1 MTKKTRRKQKPY
13 DNIPNKCCVVG
24 SSNNLKVKQLGQFH
38 LPVENLS
45 IRGAHTGTYL
55 KQLLPL
61 KSRCVTILMLS
72 FNNVL
77 RYEHQIGNLRENFCR
92 QVQICL
98 QTLKKYK
105 LNLRKKLIICLPP
118 LRLSKRIWDQQRI
131 VVRDLQRIL
140 DELGIYYFNPIDYV
154 NPNNFLKRDQVHYLP
169 YAEKIISEQT
179 AWHLKNFMSIRWD
192 TPRSKLQ

>member
-24 SSNNLKVKQLGQFH
+24 SSNNINIKRLGQFH

-61 KSRCVTILMLS
+61 KFRTVIILMLS

-77 RYEHQIGNLRENFCR
+77 RYEHQISSLREKFCR
-92 QVQICL
+92 QVQVCL
-98 QTLKKYK
+98 QTLKEQN
-105 LNLRKKLIICLPP
+105 LNLQKKLIIGLPP
-118 LRLSKRIWDQQRI
+118 LRLGRGTWGQQR
-131 VVRDLQRIL
+131 VVVQDLQRIL
-140 DELGIYYFNPIDYV
+140 DKLGVYYFNPMDYV
-154 NPNNFLKRDQVHYLP
+154 NPNNFLKKDRVHYLP
-169 YAEKIISEQT
+169 YAEKIVSEQ
-179 AWHLKNFMSIRWD
+179 AAQHLKIFMSTRWG
-192 TPRSKLQ
+192 TPQSNAQ